1 MADEGWIK
9 LYRKITNS
17 FVWTNSDQLKLWIL
31 VLTKANHTQNKFL
44 FNGQEIRVT
53 SGQFVTGAH
62 TLASEFNQGVP
73 SDKAV
78 VWRTLWRW
86 LKKFEK
92 EEMLT
97 ISSNARYSVITV
109 SKWGEYQS
117 GDKPL
122 TSRGQSDDKPRSTNK
137 NEKNDKNEKNITTTQ
152 EKSDQVDKQQ
162 DQKNAVGYWLNKIN
176 QAETPI
182 VLEQIQSYVEDLGD
196 EVVILAINMMAVNGA
211 RSFAYAK
218 AILNGWLNQTPPL
231 TTMEEITNFER
242 QRKEK
247 KAKTGSN
254 YNRRPQK
261 EEPKPKWTD
270 PDYKAPKEEVTPEQQ
285 AKLDAMLKKLQES
298 REL

>member
-62 TLASEFNQGVP
+62 ALASEFNQGVP

-97 ISSNARYSVITV
+97 ISSNARYSVVTV

-122 TSRGQSDDKPRSTNK
+122 TSHGQSGDKPLSTNK
-137 NEKNDKNEKNITTTQ
+137 NEKNEKNDKNISTTTTDNVFDFFQ
-152 EKSDQVDKQQ
+152 QNGFGPISGFIAQDLDMWRDDFVHIGADKSTAEKIVIKSL
-162 DQKNAVGYWLNKIN
+162 ALAAERNK
-176 QAETPI
+176 
-182 VLEQIQSYVEDLGD
+182 
-196 EVVILAINMMAVNGA
+196 
-211 RSFAYAK
+211 RSWGYAK
-218 AILNGWLNQTPPL
+218 AILKSWHNDKLNSIEQIDAAQAAFEAKKPATNKSKPKTNNVYKEREL
-231 TTMEEITNFER
+231 TEEDL
-242 QRKEK
+242 KW
-247 KAKTGSN
+247 
-254 YNRRPQK
+254 
-261 EEPKPKWTD
+261 PKPK
-270 PDYKAPKEEVTPEQQ
+270 E
-285 AKLDAMLKKLQES
+285 
-298 REL
+298 

>member
-62 TLASEFNQGVP
+62 ALASEFNQGVP

-122 TSRGQSDDKPRSTNK
+122 TSHGQSDDKPLSTNK
-137 NEKNDKNEKNITTTQ
+137 NDKNDKNITTTTTG
-152 EKSDQVDKQQ
+152 KSDHDQIEKQQ
-162 DQKNAVGYWLNKIN
+162 DSKTAVGYWLNKIN
-176 QAETPI
+176 QAETQI

-218 AILNGWLNQTPPL
+218 AILNGWLNHTPPL
-231 TTMEEITNFER
+231 TTITEITNYER
-242 QRKEK
+242 QRKQK
-247 KAKTGSN
+247 KSATNKSKPKTN
-254 YNRRPQK
+254 NVYK
-261 EEPKPKWTD
+261 ERELTEEDLKWPKPK
-270 PDYKAPKEEVTPEQQ
+270 E
-285 AKLDAMLKKLQES
+285 
-298 REL
+298 